1 MRFCVLVLAVCVLFS
16 SCDIS
21 SLYDYVPGV
30 ITPERDER
38 VKYVL
43 QSGDSA
49 SYFGYELTEIE
60 YKEPSL
66 YIAGTAYDVS
76 SGELFTM
83 AGDADVHIS
92 RACITISFDSLEP
105 LVFVS
110 V

>member
-1 MRFCVLVLAVCVLFS
+1 MKFPVLILIAGILLS

-30 ITPERDER
+30 ITPEREER
-38 VKYVL
+38 VRYVL
-43 QSGDSA
+43 QSGSSI

-60 YKEPSL
+60 YKEPYL
-66 YIAGTAYDVS
+66 YIAGVAYDVS
-76 SGELFTM
+76 SGELLIM
-83 AGDADVHIS
+83 AGNADVHIS
-92 RACITISFDSLEP
+92 RSCITISVDSLEP